1 MAIDSPIVLNAM
13 HSPGQWDR
21 PNVLYVMVP
30 VGITVG
36 IAYVS
41 AV

>member
-21 PNVLYVMVP
+21 PNVLCATDQD
-30 VGITVG
+30 GITVG